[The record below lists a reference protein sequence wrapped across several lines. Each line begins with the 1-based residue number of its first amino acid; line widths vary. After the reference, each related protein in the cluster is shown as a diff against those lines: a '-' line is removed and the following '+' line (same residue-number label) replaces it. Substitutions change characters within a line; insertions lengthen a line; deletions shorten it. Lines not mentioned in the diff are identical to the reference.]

1 MTVPSRVLA
10 LIGPLALLVAACG
23 PAAPSGGVAPTAGA
37 TGAPAAATAADKP
50 LRGGTLTFSINADI
64 TDMDPMRSR
73 LFVDRNLMYQ
83 MYDSLVRIDAKG
95 QIIPWLAEKW
105 TVSDDGKTYTFSLR
119 KDVKFHDGS
128 PFDAEAVKFNL
139 DRASK
144 TEGSARRGELTPVD
158 SVSVVDASTVKVAL
172 KSPFA
177 PFLSLLVDRAGMM
190 VSRKVV
196 EAAGADFTRK
206 AFKAGTGPFILTEAV
221 KDSHYTFEKNA
232 DWWYKAPNGDKLPYL
247 DKVVVKPISDGDVR
261 LTNIR
266 TGQVHATNTITGK
279 DVPVVKADPTLLYKE
294 IGAYSWDSLIPN
306 RTKGFVFE
314 EPRYIKAV
322 SMAIDRQEILEKG
335 PAQGVGVVAWGPI
348 APSHFAFDAGFKPF
362 AKGDPAGAKKLV
374 TDVGK
379 GPLKFELLV
388 SSGNAATLQLAQL
401 IQSQLAKAD
410 ITADIKTMLFNDIVT
425 LQGQKKH
432 PGMTLIGWSGR
443 IDPDGNFYDHVRTG
457 GPNNDSAYSNTQVDD
472 LLDQQRAATT
482 EAKRTELLRKAQ
494 QIFVV
499 DDPARVWFSFG
510 VAQLLMTRE
519 VQGVEP
525 YPDQLP
531 RLHTGW
537 LKK

>member
-1 MTVPSRVLA
+1 MTRIAASVALLALVLA
-10 LIGPLALLVAACG
+10 AC
-23 PAAPSGGVAPTAGA
+23 APSTPGGGVAPAGGA
-37 TGAPAAATAADKP
+37 TAAPGAPAATATAAKSAY
-50 LRGGTLTFSINADI
+50 GGTLTFSIENDI

-95 QIIPWLAEKW
+95 QVLPSLAEKW
-105 TVSDDGKTYTFSLR
+105 TISDDGKTYTFSLR

-139 DRASK
+139 DRARS
-144 TEGSARRGELTPVD
+144 TEGSARRGELTPVQ
-158 SVSVVDASTVKVAL
+158 SVTVVDTSTVKVDL
-172 KSPFA
+172 KSAFA
-177 PFLSLLVDRAGMM
+177 PFLSLLVDRSGMM

-206 AFKAGTGPFILTEAV
+206 AFKAGTGPFVLTEAV
-221 KDSHYTFEKNA
+221 KDSHYAFEKNP
-232 DWWYKAPNGDKLPYL
+232 DWWFKAPNGDKLPYL
-247 DKVVVKPISDGDVR
+247 DKVVVKPILDPDVR
-261 LTNIR
+261 LTNVR
-266 TGQVHATNTITGK
+266 TGQVHGMNSITGK
-279 DVPVVKADPTLLYKE
+279 DVPVVKADNTLVYQQ
-294 IGAYSWDSLIPN
+294 IGAYSWSSLIPN

-322 SMAIDRQEILEKG
+322 SMAIDREEILQKG
-335 PAQGVGVVAWGPI
+335 PAQGVGVVGYSPI
-348 APSHFAFDAGFKPF
+348 APSHFAFDPAFKPF
-362 AKGDPAGAKKLV
+362 PKADPAGAKKLV
-374 TDVGK
+374 ADVGK

-388 SSGNAATLQLAQL
+388 SSGSAATLQLAQL

-410 ITADIKTMLFNDIVT
+410 ITADLKTMLFNDIVT
-425 LQGQKKH
+425 LQGKKQH
-432 PGMTLIGWSGR
+432 LGMTLIGWSGR

-457 GPNNDSAYSNTQVDD
+457 GPNNDSAYSNKQVDD

-499 DDPARVWFSFG
+499 DDPARVWFQFG
-510 VAQLLMTRE
+510 VAQLLTVKE
-519 VQGVEP
+519 VQGLEP